1 SASQSPGLG
10 PLRPFEASGVTHI
23 RWVREET
30 AWQGA
35 GRDGRAVANVT
46 AGPGSGI
53 RGARGGARAHDA
65 RWLALLVLC
74 LGELMI
80 VLDVTIVG
88 VALPSVRADL
98 GFSEAALA
106 WVINAYLI
114 TFGGF
119 LLLGG
124 RLGDLLGHR
133 TLFLAGVA
141 VFTAAS
147 AVCGLASSQQILVA
161 ARAVQG
167 IGGAVVSAVSL
178 SLMM

>member
-1 SASQSPGLG
+1 
-10 PLRPFEASGVTHI
+10 VT
-23 RWVREET
+23 
-30 AWQGA
+30 
-35 GRDGRAVANVT
+35 NVT
-46 AGPGSGI
+46 AGAGTGI
-53 RGARGGARAHDA
+53 RGARGGARAQDA
-65 RWLALLVLC
+65 RWFALLVLC

-88 VALPSVRADL
+88 VALPSIRADL
-98 GFSEAALA
+98 GFSEESLA

-133 TLFLAGVA
+133 SVFLAGVA

-147 AVCGLASSQQILVA
+147 AVCGLAASQQVLVA

-167 IGGAVVSAVSL
+167 IGGAVAGAGKGRPGADRRGKSRA
-178 SLMM
+178 